1 MRIQFNTRLI
11 LTASLAV
18 VLVFVLA
25 ACSPKH
31 DWRVIGNY
39 EHGWQATF
47 PAKPVQFSRE
57 LILPGTTRPVALTLS
72 SAKVDEAMFA
82 VGWIVNGNESTRR
95 ALEAAMLANINYQQS
110 SIRQAKVTVSGLEA
124 NAIQADGEMRIQ
136 AGKKLVPVRMHMRTL
151 TINTPQPLVI
161 EIIAV
166 GPATDLSAEIAE
178 QFVES
183 LRITR

>member
-1 MRIQFNTRLI
+1 MRIQFNILLI
-11 LTASLAV
+11 LTASL
-18 VLVFVLA
+18 VLVPVLLLA
-25 ACSPKH
+25 GCSPKH
-31 DWRVIGNY
+31 DWRMIGNY

-57 LILPGTTRPVALTLS
+57 LTLPGTTAPVTLTLS
-72 SAKVDEAMFA
+72 SAKIDEAMFA

-95 ALEAAMLANINYQQS
+95 ALESAMLANINAQKNSIVQS
-110 SIRQAKVTVSGLEA
+110 NATVSGLSA
-124 NAIQADGEMRIQ
+124 NAIRANGEMRIQ
-136 AGKKLVPVRMHMRTL
+136 AGKEPVPVRLHMRSVS
-151 TINTPQPLVI
+151 ISAPQPMVI

-166 GPATDLSAEIAE
+166 GPVTDLTAETAE

>member
-1 MRIQFNTRLI
+1 MRIRLSIRLI
-11 LTASLAV
+11 LAASIP
-18 VLVFVLA
+18 FVLA

-31 DWRVIGNY
+31 DWRVIPNY
-39 EHGWQATF
+39 DHGWQATF

-57 LILPGTTRPVALTLS
+57 LVLPGTITPVTLTLS

-95 ALEAAMLANINYQQS
+95 ALQAAMLANINAQQN
-110 SIRQAKVTVSGLEA
+110 SIREANHNVSGLLA
-124 NAIQADGEMRIQ
+124 KAVQADGEMRLQ
-136 AGKKLVPVRMHMRTL
+136 AGKEPVPVHMHMRSL
-151 TINTPQPLVI
+151 TVVDAAQPMVI

-166 GPATDLSAEIAE
+166 GPKESLSVEIAQ

-183 LRITR
+183 LRLLR

>member
-1 MRIQFNTRLI
+1 MQNRFSTRFI
-11 LTASLAV
+11 LTASL
-18 VLVFVLA
+18 VFLLA

-47 PAKPVQFSRE
+47 PAKPVQFSRQ
-57 LILPGTTRPVALTLS
+57 LTLPGTSAPVTLTLS

-95 ALEAAMLANINYQQS
+95 ALERAMLANINAQQS
-110 SIRQAKVTVSGLEA
+110 SVRQSKVTVSGLSA
-124 NAIQADGEMRIQ
+124 DAIQAIGEMRVQ
-136 AGKKLVPVRMHMRTL
+136 AGKDPVPVRMHMRSL
-151 TINTPQPLVI
+151 TVNAPQPLVI

-166 GPATDLSAEIAE
+166 GPVTDLSVEIAE

>member
-1 MRIQFNTRLI
+1 MEIRFNSRFI
-11 LTASLAV
+11 LTASLGL
-18 VLVFVLA
+18 VLVLLLA
-25 ACSPKH
+25 GCSPKH

-57 LILPGTTRPVALTLS
+57 LTLPGTTAPVTLTLS

-95 ALEAAMLANINYQQS
+95 ALESAMLANINAQKNSIVQS
-110 SIRQAKVTVSGLEA
+110 NATVSGLGA
-124 NAIQADGEMRIQ
+124 NAIQASGEMRLQ
-136 AGKKLVPVRMHMRTL
+136 AGKEPVPVRMHMRSLVVT
-151 TINTPQPLVI
+151 TPQPLVI

-166 GPATDLSAEIAE
+166 GPITNLSAEIAE

>member
-1 MRIQFNTRLI
+1 MRIQFSTHPI
-11 LTASLAV
+11 LSASLAI
-18 VLVFVLA
+18 LLA
-25 ACSPKH
+25 FSLAGCSPKH

-39 EHGWQATF
+39 DHGWQATF

-57 LILPGTTRPVALTLS
+57 LVLPGTSAPVTLTLS

-95 ALEAAMLANINYQQS
+95 ALEGAMLANINAQQGS
-110 SIRQAKVTVSGLEA
+110 VRQSKVTVSGFSA
-124 NAIQADGEMRIQ
+124 NAIQANGEMRVQ
-136 AGKKLVPVRMHMRTL
+136 AGKEPVPMRMHMRSL
-151 TINTPQPLVI
+151 AVNAPQPLVI

-166 GPATDLSAEIAE
+166 GPITDLTAEIAE

-183 LRITR
+183 LRIAR